1 MICMALSETI
11 RCRNSILGRGIG
23 WGCWHVIS
31 LYDLGFLDLTLN
43 LAKCRKFYLVSLLVL
58 GCRCAISQC
67 DLGVTFY
74 LGSARMFSAAIF
86 ETYFSYHKDV
96 WITVGD
102 AIKFSCF
109 DPLSLHTVS
118 LSQMLFLLHL
128 YITDTVQKTPYLCT
142 F

>member
-1 MICMALSETI
+1 MICMALSETTK
-11 RCRNSILGRGIG
+11 CRNLILGRGIG

-31 LYDLGFLDLTLN
+31 LYDLDFLDVTLN

-58 GCRCAISQC
+58 GCRCAMSQC

-86 ETYFSYHKDV
+86 ETYLSYHKDV

-102 AIKFSCF
+102 YYVHVVLSYCVIFFKFKDIHHLLNRSIK
-109 DPLSLHTVS
+109 
-118 LSQMLFLLHL
+118 
-128 YITDTVQKTPYLCT
+128 
-142 F
+142 